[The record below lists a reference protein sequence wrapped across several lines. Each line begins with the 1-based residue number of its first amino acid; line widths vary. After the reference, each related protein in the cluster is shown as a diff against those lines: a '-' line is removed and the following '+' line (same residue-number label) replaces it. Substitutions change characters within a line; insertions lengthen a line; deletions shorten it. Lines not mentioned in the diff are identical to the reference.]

1 MIIIFSLFLASL
13 DLQVLMLQEKL
24 EEKGQESQRL
34 KGELQQKGYMEDGR
48 TEALSNRKNTDEIIL
63 KEDANWY
70 HVNFKYFFVGNS

>member
-24 EEKGQESQRL
+24 EERGQESQRL

-63 KEDANWY
+63 KEDAN
-70 HVNFKYFFVGNS
+70 

>member
-34 KGELQQKGYMEDGR
+34 KGELQQKCYIEDGR
-48 TEALSNRKNTDEIIL
+48 TEVLSNRKNTDEIIL
-63 KEDANWY
+63 KEDAN
-70 HVNFKYFFVGNS
+70 